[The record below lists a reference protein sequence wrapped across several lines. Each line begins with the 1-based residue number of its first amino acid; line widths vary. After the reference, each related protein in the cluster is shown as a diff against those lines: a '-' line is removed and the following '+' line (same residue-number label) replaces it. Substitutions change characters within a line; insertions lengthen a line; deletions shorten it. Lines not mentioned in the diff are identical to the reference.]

1 MGQVIR
7 KQYGMATDMPGAP
20 KGVVFYHGDCADG
33 FGAAWA
39 IHAAILRAGRE
50 EMFGDKWY
58 SDGAEVLYVPIQYD
72 TRLGTV
78 TSVAEELVGA
88 HVYVVDFSFTPQA
101 LLGFLSEFKAASV
114 TWIDHH
120 ATAFP
125 FYEDLQMARATLPPA
140 VLDKV
145 TAVFDQNHSGA
156 VLTWKHMHPRSTP
169 PLFLDHIEDRDLW
182 KFALPRTKEI
192 CAAIYSYEFDL
203 ALWDSFSADE
213 LLGTLAQEG
222 AALGRLRAKD
232 IEGHCR
238 PEQLRFVQLNGYKAI
253 EVNAPWYVC
262 SELGHTLLD
271 KYPEADIAMVY
282 HVGSDRVKYSLR
294 ARKDGVN
301 VSELAEQLK
310 GGGHPAAAGFVI
322 DNSWEVQQKFNEMY
336 QVGW

>member
-1 MGQVIR
+1 MAQPIR
-7 KQYGMATDMPGAP
+7 KKYGMANDMPGAP
-20 KGVVFYHGDCADG
+20 RAVVFYHGDCADG

-39 IHAAILRAGRE
+39 IHAALSNASH
-50 EMFGDKWY
+50 EMFGDKWF
-58 SDGAEVLYVPIQYD
+58 SDGAEALYVPIQYD
-72 TRLGTV
+72 TRVGTV
-78 TSVAEELVGA
+78 TAVADELPGA

-140 VLDKV
+140 TLDKV

-156 VLTWKHMHPRSTP
+156 ILTWHHMHPGLSA

-182 KFALPRTKEI
+182 RFALPGTKEV
-192 CAAIYSYEFDL
+192 CAAVYSYEFDL
-203 ALWDSFSADE
+203 DLWDSFGADE
-213 LLGTLAQEG
+213 LVGSLALEG
-222 AALGRLRAKD
+222 AALGRQRTKD
-232 IEGHCR
+232 IDGHCR
-238 PEQLRFVQLNGYKAI
+238 KEQLRFVTLDGHKAI

-262 SELGHTLLD
+262 SELGQTLLER
-271 KYPEADIAMVY
+271 YPEADIAMVY
-282 HVGSDRVKYSLR
+282 LVGSDRIKYSLR

-301 VSELAEQLK
+301 VAELAEK
-310 GGGHPAAAGFVI
+310 IGGGGHPAAAGFVI
-322 DNSWEVQQKFNEMY
+322 TDEWEVQQKFNELY